1 MMNFESD
8 VTSVEMVIEEIEK
21 NVKQIDKLQD
31 YNKLLVKNLKERP
44 TEDWDWVSVS
54 TACKKWDI
62 SPAKM
67 YDRISRGDIM
77 IRKFDNKIYVSLR
90 EVMNIDDSRKVAE

>member
-1 MMNFESD
+1 MDSD

-21 NVKQIDKLQD
+21 NVKQIDKLQET
-31 YNKLLVKNLKERP
+31 NKLLVRNLKERP

-67 YDRISRGDIM
+67 YDRISRGDI
-77 IRKFDNKIYVSLR
+77 RTRRFDNKIYVSLS
-90 EVMNIDDSRKVAE
+90 EVMNIDDVKVTE